1 MGSTV
6 PRSAYPSVYVM
17 SKDPVPLPVEPAGTE
32 ILGLRKWK
40 EACPNNPINSPRPN
54 PSIHAVGRL
63 PRRMS

>member
-1 MGSTV
+1 MGSKV

-40 EACPNNPINSPRPN
+40 EACPNNPINLLYRN
-54 PSIHAVGRL
+54 PTIHAVWGL
-63 PRRMS
+63 SKRMS